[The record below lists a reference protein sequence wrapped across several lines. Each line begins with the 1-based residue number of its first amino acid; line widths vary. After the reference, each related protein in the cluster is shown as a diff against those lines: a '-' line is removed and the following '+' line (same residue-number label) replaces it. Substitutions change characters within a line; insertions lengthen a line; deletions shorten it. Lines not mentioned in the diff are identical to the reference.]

1 MRAKEELPECPVA
14 TAVSL
19 IGGKWKL
26 LILRNLKERPWR
38 FNELQRGIDGISQKV
53 LTDSLRQMMSDGL
66 AYRHDYHEQPPRVE
80 YGLTELGTK
89 MLVFTVEHPVFTA
102 YGTQDWYYNEKGEI
116 LHFPVDNYYYEGKR
130 TAVFLGE
137 KVTKFHRTL
146 TTYLNTLLSNGFI
159 INHIVEPQPPE
170 YMMDIPGMQDEMRRP
185 MMLIVSANKKVDR

>member
-38 FNELQRGIDGISQKV
+38 FNELQRSIDGISQKV

-89 MLVFTVEHPVFTA
+89 MLPIVNSLADF
-102 YGTQDWYYNEKGEI
+102 G
-116 LHFPVDNYYYEGKR
+116 NYYKSIIEQLYKD
-130 TAVFLGE
+130 AV
-137 KVTKFHRTL
+137 RCRSQ
-146 TTYLNTLLSNGFI
+146 LL
-159 INHIVEPQPPE
+159 
-170 YMMDIPGMQDEMRRP
+170 PGRSFPRKK
-185 MMLIVSANKKVDR
+185 LKSKGRSHFRNKKASF